1 MNHDPKP
8 LGALSLEEIT
18 NGENINKAK
27 ILNDRTNLN
36 TALGE
41 NIKLFRLL
49 IKFVFLSNRGKTL
62 TQADT

>member
-1 MNHDPKP
+1 MI
-8 LGALSLEEIT
+8 GQ
-18 NGENINKAK
+18 
-27 ILNDRTNLN
+27 TNLN